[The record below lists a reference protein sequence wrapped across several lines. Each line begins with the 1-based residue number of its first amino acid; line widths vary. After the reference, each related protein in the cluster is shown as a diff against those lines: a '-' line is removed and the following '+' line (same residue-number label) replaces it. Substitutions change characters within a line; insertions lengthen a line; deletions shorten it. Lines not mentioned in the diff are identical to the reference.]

1 MKSLL
6 DKFKYSLA
14 KTRAVIVSKFVSPQ
28 WSAEEMEKGLLAA
41 DFGPKLSGEIV
52 AGIRKR
58 LELNPHATT
67 EDATNAAKAEI
78 ESIFQNCTGT
88 ACRAP
93 TTNGDKTQLAP
104 YVLLLVGV
112 NGAGK
117 TTTTAKL
124 AKRFQADG
132 GKVLLAAGDTFRA
145 AAIEQLKLWGGRL
158 NIPVV
163 SSTYGADPG
172 SVAHDAIK
180 KMQSEHFT
188 HLLIDTAGRQHT
200 KSNLM
205 QELQKVK
212 RVISKSMPEA
222 PHDTWLVVDA
232 PTGANAL
239 AQAREFNAAMGLT
252 GVVITKLDGTAK
264 GGMVLAIQKELGL
277 PIRYIGLGEDADDL
291 ESFDPTGFAEAIFS
305 E

>member
-1 MKSLL
+1 MKSLF

-14 KTRAVIVSKFVSPQ
+14 KTRAAIVSQFVSPQ

-41 DFGPKLSGEIV
+41 DFGPKLSTEIIS
-52 AGIRKR
+52 GMRKR
-58 LELNPHATT
+58 LELNPRATV
-67 EDATNAAKAEI
+67 EDATSAAKAEI
-78 ESIFQNCTGT
+78 ESLFKGSSAASKQAG
-88 ACRAP
+88 
-93 TTNGDKTQLAP
+93 P

-124 AKRFQADG
+124 AKRFQSEG
-132 GKVLLAAGDTFRA
+132 GKVLVAAGDTFRA

-172 SVAHDAIK
+172 SVAHDAVK
-180 KMQSEHFT
+180 KMQSEEFT

-205 QELQKVK
+205 QELRKVK
-212 RVISKSMPEA
+212 RVISKNMPEA

-239 AQAREFNAAMGLT
+239 AQAREFNATLGLT

-291 ESFDPTGFAEAIFS
+291 EAFDPRGFSEAIFS